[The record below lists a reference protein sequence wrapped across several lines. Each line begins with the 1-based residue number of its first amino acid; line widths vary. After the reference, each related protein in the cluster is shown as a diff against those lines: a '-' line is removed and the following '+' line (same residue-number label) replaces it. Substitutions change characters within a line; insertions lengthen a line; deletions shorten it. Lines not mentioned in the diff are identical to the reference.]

1 MSEAIQ
7 TTTTLI
13 PLSNN
18 AALNLPWGP
27 RTIDR
32 RIKEDPDFPPII
44 RLGSR
49 RYVQAEALE
58 QYRRI
63 LVERGKAT
71 PPRIRSGACLQTAS
85 LSLDDAPTT
94 NAMERVQA
102 PAAQIEAERKVARA
116 P

>member
-1 MSEAIQ
+1 MSEATQ

-32 RIKEDPDFPPII
+32 RIKEDPDFPQII
-44 RLGSR
+44 RLGCR
-49 RYVQAEALE
+49 RYVEAEALE
-58 QYRRI
+58 HYRRV

-71 PPRIRSGACLQTAS
+71 PPRLRSGARQQPTS
-85 LSLDDAPTT
+85 LSLDAT
-94 NAMERVQA
+94 
-102 PAAQIEAERKVARA
+102 PATASDQNSEIAA
-116 P
+116 

>member
-1 MSEAIQ
+1 MPEAIQ

-13 PLSNN
+13 PLSNH

-44 RLGSR
+44 RLGCR
-49 RYVQAEALE
+49 RFVEADALE

-71 PPRIRSGACLQTAS
+71 PPQLRSSVRQQPAS
-85 LSLDDAPTT
+85 LSLHG
-94 NAMERVQA
+94 A
-102 PAAQIEAERKVARA
+102 PAAADRNSEMAA
-116 P
+116 